1 MIEKNKKRKKQ
12 KKQKEFINKNLEEES
27 RLITNK
33 DKIYFL
39 FILLNIK
46 SGNYKKIFDKFK

>member
-12 KKQKEFINKNLEEES
+12 KKQKEFINKKLEEES

-46 SGNYKKIFDKFK
+46 SGNYIKNF